1 MAKEAKKQDPQQ
13 QLEALF
19 NKLVKQHS
27 EFTQPLVE
35 LPEHEF
41 AKAGLI
47 QGLVEGNLTP
57 PVMLIALT
65 EGHWEY
71 AADTA
76 KFDDLAY
83 QLLSDIEGDWP
94 VYAVVDDG
102 LNQRILAL
110 FGADGS
116 DGTHG
121 ADTLP
126 GLEELR
132 SFDRME
138 RDPTF
143 RWSMR
148 VYTRLMQRFDA
159 FHENVYRVTKD
170 KVNDKNDI
178 IEEVAKLLF
187 LESFRLHHDE
197 DLTFKDD
204 EGNTLRFRDVFDWQY
219 VESHGDKAVAQI
231 KAAFEEFKNH
241 ENYVVISDDGSRN
254 PIFSKETH
262 LRLSVAKNYQD
273 LLEAIQNLGPV
284 KTNDGKIAKEHGTL
298 ADVSGDLLGRVFDVF
313 LRANFESKGGLGV
326 YLTPNPVK
334 QAMLEIAMHDIDDDD
349 EMRSRLAN
357 GDFRFCDPTCGSFG
371 FGSVALSQI
380 DKWIDFKL
388 VLADD
393 KKESLKQKLR
403 DCAFTGADAAPRMV
417 MLARVN
423 MALQGAPKAQI
434 FYTDNSLTTNA
445 LKPNSFDLIC
455 TNPPFGTP
463 KFDKGKNGQN
473 SKANYE
479 ANMEQ
484 VLGGFRPTKKVVDS
498 YNAWYDHVK
507 MKWQDIGDLELD
519 ENGEPKWAGYRTDLR
534 RTGGTDKK
542 PFYSL
547 QPTTAGLALGSKP
560 DSKGNWQ
567 PVGAT
572 IDPAVLFIDRCLQ
585 LLKPGGRL
593 LIVLPD
599 GILCNSG
606 DRYVREYIMGKKDEK
621 TGEFVGGKAIVKAVI
636 SLPSD
641 CFKLS
646 GTGAKTSILYLQK
659 RHANPNQPEQF
670 LPEPQTDVFMAVAE
684 TLGYVVKNNIE
695 DYNAGVAND
704 LDKIVSVY
712 KRGE

>member
-1 MAKEAKKQDPQQ
+1 MAKEAKAKKQDPQQ

-19 NKLVKQHS
+19 NKLVKQHT

-94 VYAVVDDG
+94 VFAVVDDG
-102 LNQRILAL
+102 MNQRILAL

-126 GLEELR
+126 SLEELR

-187 LESFRLHHDE
+187 LETFRVHHDE

-204 EGNTLRFRDVFDWQY
+204 EGNTLRFRDVYDWQY
-219 VESHGDKAVAQI
+219 VARHGDKAVAQI
-231 KAAFEEFKNH
+231 KAAFEEFKSH

-334 QAMLEIAMHDIDDDD
+334 
-349 EMRSRLAN
+349 
-357 GDFRFCDPTCGSFG
+357 
-371 FGSVALSQI
+371 
-380 DKWIDFKL
+380 
-388 VLADD
+388 
-393 KKESLKQKLR
+393 
-403 DCAFTGADAAPRMV
+403 
-417 MLARVN
+417 
-423 MALQGAPKAQI
+423 
-434 FYTDNSLTTNA
+434 
-445 LKPNSFDLIC
+445 
-455 TNPPFGTP
+455 
-463 KFDKGKNGQN
+463 
-473 SKANYE
+473 
-479 ANMEQ
+479 
-484 VLGGFRPTKKVVDS
+484 
-498 YNAWYDHVK
+498 
-507 MKWQDIGDLELD
+507 
-519 ENGEPKWAGYRTDLR
+519 
-534 RTGGTDKK
+534 
-542 PFYSL
+542 
-547 QPTTAGLALGSKP
+547 
-560 DSKGNWQ
+560 
-567 PVGAT
+567 
-572 IDPAVLFIDRCLQ
+572 
-585 LLKPGGRL
+585 
-593 LIVLPD
+593 
-599 GILCNSG
+599 
-606 DRYVREYIMGKKDEK
+606 
-621 TGEFVGGKAIVKAVI
+621 
-636 SLPSD
+636 
-641 CFKLS
+641 
-646 GTGAKTSILYLQK
+646 
-659 RHANPNQPEQF
+659 
-670 LPEPQTDVFMAVAE
+670 
-684 TLGYVVKNNIE
+684 
-695 DYNAGVAND
+695 
-704 LDKIVSVY
+704 
-712 KRGE
+712 